1 MGGADVIPGVSG
13 GTVALILG
21 IYARLVTAISHFDH
35 RLLNHLRRG
44 QWFQAAR
51 HVDLRF
57 LSTIGGGIAL
67 GVVSLGELMN
77 GLLSSAETR
86 PVTLSAFFGMIL
98 ASSFLVAR
106 MISIASRGHLHTA
119 IAIGIAGFVVAF
131 VVTGLGAMHVEITLA
146 YVFLCGLIAICA
158 MILPGISG
166 AYLLLIM
173 GVYLHLTGILKAM
186 RRFDITR
193 HDVLTVGVF
202 AAGCAIGIVIFS
214 KILRRLLTAY
224 ESQTMALLSGFMLG
238 ALRRIWPFQVRQ
250 PAGSPA
256 SSTAHEQI
264 RNVLPKTFDGSVLLC
279 IVVACLALVL
289 VLLLDKITRSGRVES
304 PESRVQS

>member
-21 IYARLVTAISHFDH
+21 IYARLITAISQFDH

-119 IAIGIAGFVVAF
+119 ITIGIAGFVVAF

-166 AYLLLIM
+166 APDRAG
-173 GVYLHLTGILKAM
+173 GVA
-186 RRFDITR
+186 
-193 HDVLTVGVF
+193 VF
-202 AAGCAIGIVIFS
+202 
-214 KILRRLLTAY
+214 
-224 ESQTMALLSGFMLG
+224 SGDGELG
-238 ALRRIWPFQVRQ
+238 ATLQN
-250 PAGSPA
+250 G
-256 SSTAHEQI
+256 H
-264 RNVLPKTFDGSVLLC
+264 G
-279 IVVACLALVL
+279 
-289 VLLLDKITRSGRVES
+289 
-304 PESRVQS
+304 